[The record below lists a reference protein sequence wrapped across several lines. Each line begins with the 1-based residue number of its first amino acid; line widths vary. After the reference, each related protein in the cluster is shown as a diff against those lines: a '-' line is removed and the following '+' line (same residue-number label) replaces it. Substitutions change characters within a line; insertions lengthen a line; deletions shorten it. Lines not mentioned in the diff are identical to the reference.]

1 MYRVESKQINCPL
14 CNSQN
19 FEIVYKRR
27 YKMWSKNK
35 LLVWLAQQ
43 VICKD
48 CGMIFTNP
56 QPTNKTLD
64 WFYKSDMRYGKPSE
78 FFRRSQI
85 DFINNNILEN
95 CKTIFDIGAFDGTF
109 LNIAKN
115 RGYNVSGIEPSEE
128 GIHRAMEK
136 YGIKIIKGFFN
147 EEFLNNFNDKF
158 DIVTIR
164 HVLEHIQNPINF
176 LKLAINITNPRK
188 YLYIE
193 VPDASRPFT
202 DNIADF
208 FSNQHI
214 MYYTETTLKN
224 IANILSLRVV
234 IVEKL
239 QEIPI
244 IRILLKNEK
253 IEKHSLKN
261 EYDINKQIM
270 VGYKSRKEDFIQNL
284 KSKITPNIKKII
296 LYGAG
301 MHTTQL
307 LQTGLLDNI
316 KINCIV
322 DSNIKKHGLLFE
334 GYKVQ
339 NPKILR
345 EKNIPI
351 LISSYDSQEEI
362 SKYLTDNF
370 PHIIQIKLYDRVI
383 SYDKGGLT
391 RKC

>member
-1 MYRVESKQINCPL
+1 MDKIESKQINCPI

-19 FEIVYKRR
+19 YEIVYKKR
-27 YKMWSKNK
+27 YKMWSKDK
-35 LLVWLAQQ
+35 LLVWPAQQ

-56 QPTNKTLD
+56 QPTKKTLER
-64 WFYKSDMRYGKPSE
+64 FYKSDMRYGEPSD
-78 FFRRSQI
+78 FFRLSQI
-85 DFINNNILEN
+85 EFIHNNTSEN
-95 CKTIFDIGAFDGTF
+95 CKTMFDIGAFDGMF

-115 RGYNVSGIEPSEE
+115 KGYNVFGIEPSEE
-128 GIHRAMEK
+128 GVHRAMEK

-147 EEFLNNFNDKF
+147 EEFLNNFIDKF

-164 HVLEHIQNPINF
+164 HVLEHIQNPTNF
-176 LKLAINITNPRK
+176 LKLTINITNPRK

-214 MYYTETTLKN
+214 MHYTEATLKN
-224 IANILSLRVV
+224 IANILNLRVV

-244 IRILLKNEK
+244 IRMVLKNEK
-253 IEKHSLKN
+253 IEKYSLKN

-270 VGYKSRKEDFIQNL
+270 VGYKSRKQDFIQNL
-284 KSKITPNIKKII
+284 KSKIKPNIKKII

-316 KINCIV
+316 KIDCIV
-322 DSNIKKHGLLFE
+322 DSNIKKHGILFE
-334 GYKVQ
+334 GYEVQ
-339 NPKILR
+339 SPKILR
-345 EKNIPI
+345 EKNITV
-351 LISSYDSQEEI
+351 LISSIPLINAHTFS
-362 SKYLTDNF
+362 
-370 PHIIQIKLYDRVI
+370 V
-383 SYDKGGLT
+383 
-391 RKC
+391 

>member
-1 MYRVESKQINCPL
+1 MENIESKQINCPV
-14 CNSQN
+14 CNSQDYEN
-19 FEIVYKRR
+19 IYKKEYRL
-27 YKMWSKNK
+27 WIKND
-35 LLVWLAQQ
+35 LLTWPAQQ
-43 VICKD
+43 VICKN

-56 QPTNKTLD
+56 QPTNKTLK
-64 WFYKSDMRYGKPSE
+64 WFYESDMRYGEPSD
-78 FFRRSQI
+78 FFRESQLE
-85 DFINNNILEN
+85 FIYNNTSEN
-95 CKTIFDIGAFDGTF
+95 CKTIFDIGAFNGTF
-109 LNIAKN
+109 LNIARRK
-115 RGYNVSGIEPSEE
+115 GYAVFGIEPSEE
-128 GIHRAMEK
+128 GVQEAMDK
-136 YGIKIIKGFFN
+136 YGIKIIKGFFS
-147 EEFLNNFNDKF
+147 EIFLNFFSKKF

-214 MYYTETTLKN
+214 MHYTEATLKN

-244 IRILLKNEK
+244 IRMVLKNEK

-270 VGYKSRKEDFIQNL
+270 VGYKSRKQDFIQNL
-284 KSKITPNIKKII
+284 KSKIKPNIKKII

-307 LQTGLLDNI
+307 LQTGLLNNI
-316 KINCIV
+316 KIDCIV
-322 DSNIKKHGLLFE
+322 DSNIKKHGMLFE
-334 GYKVQ
+334 GYEVQ
-339 NPKILR
+339 SPEILK
-345 EKNIPI
+345 EKNITV

-370 PHIIQIKLYDRVI
+370 PNIIQIKLYDRVI
-383 SYDKGGLT
+383 SYDRGIK
-391 RKC
+391 R